1 MIVVAALI
9 AALLILIMVK
19 LSELNGRL
27 TAQGAV
33 LDAIKTAVEKPKDDP
48 MIPADAE
55 ATLDANDAKLA
66 AINAVLNPPPAP

>member
-1 MIVVAALI
+1 MILALAVI

-48 MIPADAE
+48 MLPADAE

-66 AINAVLNPPPAP
+66 AINAVLNPPA